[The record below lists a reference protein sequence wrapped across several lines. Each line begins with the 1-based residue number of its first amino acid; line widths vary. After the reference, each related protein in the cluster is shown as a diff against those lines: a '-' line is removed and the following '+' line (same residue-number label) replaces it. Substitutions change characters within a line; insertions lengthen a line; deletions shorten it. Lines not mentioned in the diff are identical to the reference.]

1 VCRSSAEVRAPVGR
15 LGGLGWHWQEK
26 DCLPWSKE
34 RLGALLEGLPVVQGE
49 DAVWLNVI
57 KVQAVTGEAYVNVR
71 KVRCC

>member
-1 VCRSSAEVRAPVGR
+1 
-15 LGGLGWHWQEK
+15 
-26 DCLPWSKE
+26 
-34 RLGALLEGLPVVQGE
+34 VVEGE